1 MSDASVELTD
11 LETVWAE
18 STGSPLTLFE
28 SDDPEFETGS
38 YVIQPGER
46 VPEEG
51 WTSHDGDELS
61 VVLDGEVTLV
71 TRDAEYT
78 VPAGTLSVIPSG
90 VEHYSRNESD
100 SPTKLVYTAVGG
112 L

>member
-1 MSDASVELTD
+1 MSDVELTNLD
-11 LETVWAE
+11 EVWDE

-28 SDDPEFETGS
+28 TDDPESETGA

-51 WTSHDGDELS
+51 WTSHEGNELS
-61 VVLDGEVTLV
+61 VILDGEIELV
-71 TRDAEYT
+71 TPDDEYT
-78 VPAGTLSVIPSG
+78 VSAGTFSAIPAGVK
-90 VEHYSRNESD
+90 HYSVNETD
-100 SPTKLVYTAVGG
+100 DPVKLVYTAVGG